1 MGQSEGGFDIAD
13 PIIQIRG
20 LRKLYGPHVALDGVD
35 LDIGTGGVGIL
46 GPNGSGKSTLFKCI
60 LGLIRIT
67 EGGGEVL
74 GKDIVTMGPDI
85 RSKIGYMAEYDS
97 LDPGLTAVDQ
107 VRYAGE
113 LLGMRPDQAT
123 QRAHEVLQYVGLQ
136 DQRYR
141 KIETFSTGMRQATK
155 LACAIVHD
163 PQILFCDEPTNGLDA
178 SARQFMLDTLRRTI
192 SDGGGTVIM
201 TSHVMEDIQGVCDR
215 VVMLSGGKVVVEG
228 RIDELARQITRE
240 IEISVWGG
248 ATKLEQW
255 LLQHGHKVRRMG
267 RIMRIEHQGDQTI
280 RAILEGAS
288 ETGAQV
294 RVLREYEPDLE
305 DIFLLI
311 MRKLGKSAKS
321 SSDLKGV
328 PSK

>member
-1 MGQSEGGFDIAD
+1 MSDSVIR
-13 PIIQIRG
+13 IRG
-20 LRKLYGPHVALDGVD
+20 LRKMYGPHVALDGVD
-35 LDIGTGGVGIL
+35 LDIGTGGIGIL

-67 EGGGEVL
+67 EGGGTVL
-74 GKDIVTMGPDI
+74 GKDIVTMGSQI
-85 RSKIGYMAEYDS
+85 RSRIGYMAEYDS
-97 LDPGLTAVDQ
+97 LDPALTAVDH

-123 QRAHEVLQYVGLQ
+123 QRAHEVLQYVGLE

-141 KIETFSTGMRQATK
+141 TIDSFSTGMRQATK

-163 PQILFCDEPTNGLDA
+163 PEILFCDEPTNGLDT

-201 TSHVMEDIQGVCDR
+201 TSHVMEDIQGVCER
-215 VVMLSGGKVVVEG
+215 VVMLSGGKVVLEG

-248 ATKLEQW
+248 ATKLEEW
-255 LLQHGHKVRRMG
+255 LLTKGHRVRRMG
-267 RIMRIEHQGDQTI
+267 RVMRVEMKGDETI
-280 RAILEGAS
+280 PAILLGAS
-288 ETGAQV
+288 ETDAQV
-294 RVLREYEPDLE
+294 RVLKEYEPDLE

-311 MRKLGKSAKS
+311 MQRLGKEAKGASAII
-321 SSDLKGV
+321 GGREE
-328 PSK
+328 

>member
-228 RIDELARQITRE
+228 RIEELARQITRE

-255 LLQHGHKVRRMG
+255 LLQRGHKVRRMG

-328 PSK
+328 PGK

>member
-1 MGQSEGGFDIAD
+1 MGQSEGGFDIAN

-74 GKDIVTMGPDI
+74 GKDISTMGPDI

-141 KIETFSTGMRQATK
+141 KIESFSTGMRQATK

-192 SDGGGTVIM
+192 SEGGGTVIM

-215 VVMLSGGKVVVEG
+215 VVMLSAGKVVVEG

-255 LLQHGHKVRRMG
+255 LLLHGHKVRRMG

-328 PSK
+328 PGK

>member
-1 MGQSEGGFDIAD
+1 MEQSEGGFDIAN

-74 GKDIVTMGPDI
+74 GKDIATMGPDI

-107 VRYAGE
+107 VRFAGE

-141 KIETFSTGMRQATK
+141 KIESFSTGMRQATK

-192 SDGGGTVIM
+192 SEGGGTVIM

-255 LLQHGHKVRRMG
+255 LLLHGHKVRRMG
-267 RIMRIEHQGDQTI
+267 RIMRIEHQGDQTV

-294 RVLREYEPDLE
+294 RVLREFEPDLE

-311 MRKLGKSAKS
+311 MRKLGRSAKS
-321 SSDLKGV
+321 ASELKGV
-328 PSK
+328 PGK

>member
-1 MGQSEGGFDIAD
+1 MKQSEGGFDIAN

-240 IEISVWGG
+240 VEISVWGG

-255 LLQHGHKVRRMG
+255 LLQHGQKVRRMG

-328 PSK
+328 PGK

>member
-1 MGQSEGGFDIAD
+1 MGQSEGGFDIAN

-74 GKDIVTMGPDI
+74 GKDIATMGPDI

-141 KIETFSTGMRQATK
+141 KIESFSTGMRQATK

-192 SDGGGTVIM
+192 SEGGGTVIM

-255 LLQHGHKVRRMG
+255 LLLHGHKVRRMG
-267 RIMRIEHQGDQTI
+267 RIMRIEHQGDQTV

-294 RVLREYEPDLE
+294 RVLREFEPDLE

-311 MRKLGKSAKS
+311 MRKLGRSAKS
-321 SSDLKGV
+321 ASELKGV
-328 PSK
+328 PRK

>member
-1 MGQSEGGFDIAD
+1 MKQSEGGFDIAN

-74 GKDIVTMGPDI
+74 GRDIVTMGPDI

-255 LLQHGHKVRRMG
+255 LLQRGHKVRRMG

-328 PSK
+328 PGK

>member
-1 MGQSEGGFDIAD
+1 MGQLEGGFDIAN

-20 LRKLYGPHVALDGVD
+20 LRKLYGPHIALDGVD

-228 RIDELARQITRE
+228 RIEELARQITRE

-255 LLQHGHKVRRMG
+255 LLQRGHKVRRMG

-294 RVLREYEPDLE
+294 RVLKEYEPDLE

-328 PSK
+328 PGK

>member
-1 MGQSEGGFDIAD
+1 LGQSEGGFDIAN

-74 GKDIVTMGPDI
+74 GKDIATMGPDI

-141 KIETFSTGMRQATK
+141 KIESFSTGMRQATK

-192 SDGGGTVIM
+192 SEGGGTVIM

-255 LLQHGHKVRRMG
+255 LLLHGHKVRRMG
-267 RIMRIEHQGDQTI
+267 RIMRIEHQGDQTV

-294 RVLREYEPDLE
+294 RVLREFEPDLE

-311 MRKLGKSAKS
+311 MRKLGRSAKS
-321 SSDLKGV
+321 ASELKGV
-328 PSK
+328 PRK